1 MVVAADECEDCIYCA
16 HNCNI
21 MHASAGV
28 IGCDKCDST
37 ATGGPA
43 DSRVLDRLSVLG
55 RVFLPVGTSSK
66 DIRRVLHHSA
76 LVHLIAGP
84 ARDYAHYGCL

>member
-1 MVVAADECEDCIYCA
+1 MEYVIPIQA

-28 IGCDKCDST
+28 IGYDKCDST

-43 DSRVLDRLSVLG
+43 DSHVLDRLSVLG

-66 DIRRVLHHSA
+66 DLTRVLHRA
-76 LVHLIAGP
+76 LVRLITGP

>member
-1 MVVAADECEDCIYCA
+1 MEYVIPIQA

-28 IGCDKCDST
+28 IVCDKCDST
-37 ATGGPA
+37 ATGGST
-43 DSRVLDRLSVLG
+43 DSHVLDRLSVLG

-66 DIRRVLHHSA
+66 DLTRVLHRA
-76 LVHLIAGP
+76 LVRLIAGP
-84 ARDYAHYGCL
+84 ARDYANYGCL